1 MANLCY
7 QPICA
12 DFTIDQL
19 SVYFPDRFT
28 FIGMYG
34 FLQEN
39 YQIQKKH
46 NKELFFGYGFWIFT
60 HTENGLAYKI
70 SMKFSN

>member
-1 MANLCY
+1 
-7 QPICA
+7 
-12 DFTIDQL
+12 
-19 SVYFPDRFT
+19 
-28 FIGMYG
+28 MYG

-46 NKELFFGYGFWIFT
+46 NKELLFGYGFWIFT

>member
-12 DFTIDQL
+12 NFTMDQL
-19 SVYFPDRFT
+19 SVHFPDRFT
-28 FIGMYG
+28 FIGMHG

-46 NKELFFGYGFWIFT
+46 NKALLFGYGFGYLQIQ
-60 HTENGLAYKI
+60 K
-70 SMKFSN
+70 MD

>member
-19 SVYFPDRFT
+19 SVHFPDCFT
-28 FIGMYG
+28 FIGMHG

-39 YQIQKKH
+39 YQIKKKH
-46 NKELFFGYGFWIFT
+46 NKELLIGYGFWIFT
-60 HTENGLAYKI
+60 HTENGLAYKT
-70 SMKFSN
+70 SMKFCN